1 MSEAATAPAEGG
13 AGSGAPAATE
23 GAAAQ
28 ILESGAVEQAAP
40 ETPTEP
46 DRSEHN
52 RRLIEA
58 ERLRRKVEAERKAVA
73 EERRAAEAARDEA
86 KRLAEQRNGEA
97 DEMAALV
104 RRAKGNPAVF
114 QELLDASDLSMDDYV
129 RFKVGNGEIA
139 PELQLKQLDAALR
152 DEIKQA
158 RAELDEL
165 KKERDAEK
173 ADREQQT
180 AAAKRA
186 EAEAYFMG
194 EIDRALRADPDK
206 YELTIAAGDQD
217 EVFKLIDGFWKKKQV
232 ALTAEQ
238 AADMVEKYHRD
249 QAPKF
254 KNTKFYSSLFQPQSP
269 AAPASPPTKTAT
281 TAKLTDAKR
290 PASTTALTN
299 STVTSPVTPD
309 DDLQPLVSREEFLE
323 AAKEK
328 VRNARKS
335 ASAK

>member
-1 MSEAATAPAEGG
+1 M
-13 AGSGAPAATE
+13 
-23 GAAAQ
+23 
-28 ILESGAVEQAAP
+28 
-40 ETPTEP
+40 
-46 DRSEHN
+46 
-52 RRLIEA
+52 
-58 ERLRRKVEAERKAVA
+58 RRKVEAERKAVA
-73 EERRAAEAARDEA
+73 EERKAAEQAREEA
-86 KRLAEQRNGEA
+86 KKLAEQRNGEA
-97 DEMAALV
+97 DEMAGLLRSA
-104 RRAKGNPAVF
+104 RGNPAKF
-114 QELLDASDLSMDDYV
+114 QELLEATGLTMDDYV
-129 RFKVGNGEIA
+129 RWKVGGGEIS
-139 PELQLKQLDAALR
+139 PEQQIKGLDAALR

-173 ADREQQT
+173 ADREKQT
-180 AAAKRA
+180 ASQKRA

-194 EIDRALRADPDK
+194 EIDKTLKADPDK
-206 YELTIAAGDQD
+206 YELTIAAGDEG
-217 EVFKLIDGFWKKKQV
+217 EVFDLIDRAWRTKQI
-232 ALTAEQ
+232 ALTASQ
-238 AADMVEKYHRD
+238 AAELVEKFHRD
-249 QAPKF
+249 RAEKF
-254 KNTKFYSSLFQPQSP
+254 AKTKFYSSKYQPQSP